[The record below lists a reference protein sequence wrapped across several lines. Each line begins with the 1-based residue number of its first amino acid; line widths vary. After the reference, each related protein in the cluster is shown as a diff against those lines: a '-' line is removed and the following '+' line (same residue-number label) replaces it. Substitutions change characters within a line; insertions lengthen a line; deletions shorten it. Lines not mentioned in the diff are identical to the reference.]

1 MSVLEEIAFRQ
12 SFRFGLLLMGLA
24 AALVYALAYCYRG
37 PSTAKTAVKAV
48 PMLSFA
54 AAGALTF
61 ANPLIVL
68 ALILSAIGDI
78 ALSRD
83 GERAFLVGLVGFALA
98 HLVYV
103 LHFWGLSGGFHLS
116 LSALAVMI
124 FAASTEVWL
133 IPHTAAMRWP
143 VRIYVLLISLMALTA
158 LGLPA
163 MPLAMIGAFAF
174 LTSDTI
180 LALQLF
186 RMSETS
192 RLQVPASVLLWVL
205 YVGGQFAILAGA
217 GWATPLF
224 QFP

>member
-1 MSVLEEIAFRQ
+1 MSVLEEIAIRQ
-12 SFRFGLLLMGLA
+12 SLRFGLLLVGLA
-24 AALVYALAYCYRG
+24 AALIYGLVYCYRG

-54 AAGALTF
+54 MAGGLTY

-68 ALILSAIGDI
+68 ALMLSAIGDI
-78 ALSRD
+78 ALSRN
-83 GERAFLVGLVGFALA
+83 GARAFLVGLAGFALA
-98 HLVYV
+98 HAVYIM
-103 LHFWGLSGGFHLS
+103 HFWGLAGGLHLS
-116 LSALAVMI
+116 VAALSVMV
-124 FAASTEVWL
+124 FAAATEVWL
-133 IPHTAAMRWP
+133 IPYTAAMRWP

-158 LGLPA
+158 LGLPE

-174 LTSDTI
+174 LASDTI

-186 RMSETS
+186 RMTESS
-192 RLQVPASVLLWVL
+192 RWQIPASVTLWGL
-205 YVGGQFAILAGA
+205 YAAGQFAILAGA